1 MIQPGLSS
9 EHVWRSTGV
18 IVGTVATPRHQFPRI
33 SAQVS
38 AGKQSRSPATV
49 KFPLNTAGTELAEST
64 SAMSAS
70 VLNIPSSGWIIS
82 RRNDLFFF
90 IGSALF
96 GYLLITLAIAQNGLP
111 AVFLLLYAF
120 TIDGPHVFS
129 TLTRSLFDANERS
142 KLRRLWL
149 IGFPACVATIGALAI
164 AAGTDAAFV
173 VVACASHYH
182 ISKQHMGFVMIYKRK
197 ARETDDYRLDKYFT
211 IASLM
216 LPLGYYL
223 SALAG
228 LRIPLAFFLTI
239 AIALAA
245 YYAWH
250 QTQKDSINT
259 PKLLLLAAFIPLQW
273 FTWSYAAGDPHSSA
287 RLVVA
292 GVAMNVGHSFQY
304 LRLMY
309 FHNHN
314 RYADRSGF
322 LGLVNRK
329 GIYFIATVIALALP
343 NFISLQ
349 INTFY
354 LSALVVGMLL
364 FHFIVDSRIWRVRG
378 DRELAQALRL

>member
-1 MIQPGLSS
+1 M
-9 EHVWRSTGV
+9 GV
-18 IVGTVATPRHQFPRI
+18 A
-33 SAQVS
+33 
-38 AGKQSRSPATV
+38 PAT
-49 KFPLNTAGTELAEST
+49 A
-64 SAMSAS
+64 AMSAP
-70 VLNIPSSGWIIS
+70 VVNVPSSGWIIS

-96 GYLLITLAIAQNGLP
+96 GYLLVAIAVAKNGLP
-111 AVFLLLYAF
+111 AAFLLLYAL

-129 TLTRSLFDANERS
+129 TLTRSLFDAKERS
-142 KLRRLWL
+142 KLRRLWI
-149 IGFPACVATIGALAI
+149 IGLPACIATIGALAI

-173 VVACASHYH
+173 VVACLSHYH

-197 ARETDDYRLDKYFT
+197 ARETDDYKLDKYFT

-223 SALAG
+223 SVLLG
-228 LRIPLAFFLTI
+228 LNISFAVFVTI
-239 AIALAA
+239 GFALAA

-250 QTQKDSINT
+250 QVQKPSINA

-273 FTWSYAAGDPHSSA
+273 FTWSYAAGDPHSIV
-287 RLVVA
+287 RLVAA

-314 RYADRSGF
+314 RYADRSGL

-329 GIYFIATVIALALP
+329 AIYFIAAVIVLALP

-349 INTFY
+349 LNTFY
-354 LSALVVGMLL
+354 LSAVIVGMLL
-364 FHFIVDSRIWRVRG
+364 FHFLVDARIWRVRG

>member
-1 MIQPGLSS
+1 
-9 EHVWRSTGV
+9 
-18 IVGTVATPRHQFPRI
+18 
-33 SAQVS
+33 
-38 AGKQSRSPATV
+38 
-49 KFPLNTAGTELAEST
+49 
-64 SAMSAS
+64 MSAS
-70 VLNIPSSGWIIS
+70 VLNLPSSGWIIS

-96 GYLLITLAIAQNGLP
+96 GYLLIALAVAQNGLP
-111 AVFLLLYAF
+111 PAFLLLYAF
-120 TIDGPHVFS
+120 AIDGPHVFS
-129 TLTRSLFDANERS
+129 TLTRSLFDASERS
-142 KLRRLWL
+142 KLRRAWL
-149 IGFPACVATIGALAI
+149 IGFPACIATIGALAI

-173 VVACASHYH
+173 VVACLSHYH

-197 ARETDDYRLDKYFT
+197 ARETDDHKLDKYFT

-223 SALAG
+223 SELSH
-228 LRIPLAFFLTI
+228 LRIPFSFFLLI
-239 AIALAA
+239 GIVLAG
-245 YYAWH
+245 YYARH
-250 QTQKDSINT
+250 QVQKPSINA

-273 FTWSYAAGDPHSSA
+273 FTWSYAAGDPHSIV
-287 RLVVA
+287 RLVAA

-314 RYADRSGF
+314 RYANHSGL

-329 GIYFIATVIALALP
+329 AIYFIAAVIVLALP

-349 INTFY
+349 LNTFY

-364 FHFIVDSRIWRVRG
+364 FHFVVDARIWRVRG
-378 DRELAQALRL
+378 DKELAQALRLS